1 MNSVIRMLF
10 DAAGIG
16 GEDEKEVIKGLIR
29 DNEEY
34 ATDFICG
41 LGFIG
46 EKEREVLEAEY
57 PNLFSL
63 EIV

>member
-1 MNSVIRMLF
+1 MNYIIRMLL

-16 GEDEKEVIKGLIR
+16 GDDEKEAISNLIKDI
-29 DNEEY
+29 EEY

-46 EKEREVLEAEY
+46 EKEREVLEVEY
-57 PNLFSL
+57 PSLFSL
-63 EIV
+63 ETA

>member
-1 MNSVIRMLF
+1 MLF